1 MIKPS
6 STYIIYN
13 FLSSIMISSKQFKFM
28 LVKLSAVQWGH
39 WELFSSHVSMH
50 TSQPKG
56 CLQQL
61 DITKGDLI
69 KSKKTLQINIS
80 FSICVVRVEL
90 IDDRRIATSSRLL
103 HIIPL
108 SRLLFMS
115 FTMVNRSSKSEWN
128 IYLSMPPHLFMS
140 LENLII
146 NISLIFICNVTKILL
161 CKSCY
166 FEMIAI

>member
-1 MIKPS
+1 
-6 STYIIYN
+6 
-13 FLSSIMISSKQFKFM
+13 MISSKKFKFM
-28 LVKLSAVQWGH
+28 LVKLSALQWEH

-50 TSQPKG
+50 TSQPRD
-56 CLQQL
+56 CLQEL

-69 KSKKTLQINIS
+69 KSKQTLQINIS
-80 FSICVVRVEL
+80 FNICVFRLEL
-90 IDDRRIATSSRLL
+90 IDDRRIVTSSRLL

-108 SRLLFMS
+108 SRLLFMP
-115 FTMVNRSSKSEWN
+115 FTMVNRSSKSGWN

>member
-6 STYIIYN
+6 STYVYN
-13 FLSSIMISSKQFKFM
+13 FLRSIMIPSKQFKFM
-28 LVKLSAVQWGH
+28 LVKLSALQWGH
-39 WELFSSHVSMH
+39 WELFSSHASMH
-50 TSQPKG
+50 TSQPRG
-56 CLQQL
+56 CLEQL
-61 DITKGDLI
+61 DITKDDLM
-69 KSKKTLQINIS
+69 KSKKTLQTNIY
-80 FSICVVRVEL
+80 FSICVIRVEL
-90 IDDRRIATSSRLL
+90 IDDRRTATSSRLL

-108 SRLLFMS
+108 SRLLFML
-115 FTMVNRSSKSEWN
+115 FTMINRSSKSEWN

-146 NISLIFICNVTKILL
+146 NISLIFICNVTKIVL

>member
-6 STYIIYN
+6 STYIYS
-13 FLSSIMISSKQFKFM
+13 FLSSLMISSKQFKFT
-28 LVKLSAVQWGH
+28 LVKLPVLQWGH
-39 WELFSSHVSMH
+39 WELLSSHLSIH
-50 TSQPKG
+50 TSQPRG

-69 KSKKTLQINIS
+69 KSKQTLQINIS
-80 FSICVVRVEL
+80 FSICVIRVEL
-90 IDDRRIATSSRLL
+90 IDDRRIVTSSRLL
-103 HIIPL
+103 HIILL

-115 FTMVNRSSKSEWN
+115 FTMVKRSSKPEWN
-128 IYLSMPPHLFMS
+128 IYLSMQPHFFMS

-146 NISLIFICNVTKILL
+146 NLSLIFMCNVTKVLL
-161 CKSCY
+161 CKSYY

>member
-6 STYIIYN
+6 STYICN
-13 FLSSIMISSKQFKFM
+13 FFSSLMISSKQFKFM
-28 LVKLSAVQWGH
+28 LVKLSAQQWEH
-39 WELFSSHVSMH
+39 WELFSSLVFINN
-50 TSQPKG
+50 SQPRG

-69 KSKKTLQINIS
+69 KSKQTLEINIS
-80 FSICVVRVEL
+80 FSIRVIPVAL

-115 FTMVNRSSKSEWN
+115 FTMVNRLSKSEWN
-128 IYLSMPPHLFMS
+128 IYLSMQPNFFMS

-146 NISLIFICNVTKILL
+146 NISLTFICNVIKVVL
-161 CKSCY
+161 CESCY
-166 FEMIAI
+166 FEMTAI

>member
-6 STYIIYN
+6 STYIYN
-13 FLSSIMISSKQFKFM
+13 FLSSLMISSKQFKFM
-28 LVKLSAVQWGH
+28 LVKLSALQWVH
-39 WELFSSHVSMH
+39 WELFSRHVSIH
-50 TSQPKG
+50 TSQPRG

-69 KSKKTLQINIS
+69 KSKQILQINIS
-80 FSICVVRVEL
+80 FSICVIRMAL
-90 IDDRRIATSSRLL
+90 TDDRRTAISSRLL

-115 FTMVNRSSKSEWN
+115 FTMVNWSSKSEWN
-128 IYLSMPPHLFMS
+128 IYLLMQPHFFMS

-146 NISLIFICNVTKILL
+146 NISLIFICNVTKIVL
-161 CKSCY
+161 CKSK
-166 FEMIAI
+166 